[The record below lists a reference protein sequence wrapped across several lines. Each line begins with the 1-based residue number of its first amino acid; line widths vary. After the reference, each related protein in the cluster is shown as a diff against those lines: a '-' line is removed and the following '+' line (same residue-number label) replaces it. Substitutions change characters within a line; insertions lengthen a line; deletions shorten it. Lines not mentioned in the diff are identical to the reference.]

1 MPEALTAFAIGLLA
15 ANSPCVLPLYPG
27 FLALLSGMG
36 AAGRRP
42 PLLLGGLMLS
52 GVLTMMLAL
61 GAGAVSLGVPL
72 ANTLGVLLPLADLI
86 LLLLGVLLIL
96 GRNPF
101 QSLPQLR
108 VPALAGPYGN
118 AFVYGLLYGPLVLP
132 CSGPLAVSVFAL
144 SFSAQEAFSRLGVFL
159 SFGLGFGLPLVILS
173 LFSGVTQRRITNL
186 LVRNAHFLNKGG
198 GTLLILLAIY
208 HLVSNWSFIQ
218 LAWGV

>member
-1 MPEALTAFAIGLLA
+1 MPEVLTAFGIGLLA

-27 FLALLSGMG
+27 FLALLSGMS

-42 PLLLGGLMLS
+42 LPLLGGLVLS

-61 GAGAVSLGVPL
+61 GAAAVGLGIPL
-72 ANTLGVLLPLADLI
+72 ANTLSVFLPLADAILI
-86 LLLLGVLLIL
+86 VLGILLIL

-144 SFSAQEAFSRLGVFL
+144 SFSAQEVLSRLGVFL
-159 SFGLGFGLPLVILS
+159 SFGLGFGLPLLILS
-173 LFSGVTQRRITNL
+173 LLSAVTQRRITNL
-186 LVRNAHFLNKGG
+186 LVRNAYFLNKGG
-198 GTLLILLAIY
+198 GMLLILLAIY

-218 LAWGV
+218 LAWGI

>member
-1 MPEALTAFAIGLLA
+1 MPEVLTAFGIGLLA

-27 FLALLSGMG
+27 FLALLSGMS

-42 PLLLGGLMLS
+42 LPLLGGLVLS

-61 GAGAVSLGVPL
+61 GAAAVGLGIPL
-72 ANTLGVLLPLADLI
+72 ANTLSVFLPLADAVLI
-86 LLLLGVLLIL
+86 VLGILLIL

-101 QSLPQLR
+101 QSLPQLG

-144 SFSAQEAFSRLGVFL
+144 SFSAQEVLSRLGVFL
-159 SFGLGFGLPLVILS
+159 SFGLGFGLPLLILS
-173 LFSGVTQRRITNL
+173 LLSAVTQRRITNL
-186 LVRNAHFLNKGG
+186 LVRNAYFLNKGG
-198 GTLLILLAIY
+198 GMLLILLAIY

-218 LAWGV
+218 LAWGI